1 MDLTSLAS
9 QALLWLSP
17 LCLVIAGAGC
27 LYALAA
33 ALLVTRYGARPVPAL
48 PAVGEHP
55 AVTVLKPLCGLE
67 PNLYENLETVL
78 RQDYPG
84 AVQIVFGVQNAADP
98 AIGVVERLRA
108 AYPNAWIDLVVD
120 ARQHGS
126 NRKVSNL
133 INMSE
138 RIAHPV
144 IVLADSDMVVA
155 PDYLA
160 RIVAELSQPGVT
172 GVTCLYHGVPAFPG
186 ANVKGAMGQLS
197 ALAIDGQF
205 LPNVVMGV
213 SLGLAKPCFGSTV
226 AFTRDSLEAVG
237 GFRRF
242 RNDLADDYAVG
253 AALRGLGGRVVIP
266 SFTIGH
272 TCVDT
277 DLAGLWRH
285 ELRWNRTIRTVDP
298 VGYAGSVVTHAFP
311 IALLGAL
318 LPGAG
323 TAALAVAA
331 SALACRFLLCRQVE
345 QAFGVPPRA
354 TWLLPIRDIL
364 SVLNFSCAFLSGAV
378 TWKGH
383 DYHVVADGTLIPDAD
398 LGRDAGAPT
407 A

>member
-1 MDLTSLAS
+1 MDLTTLAS

-17 LCLVIAGAGC
+17 LCLVVAGAGC
-27 LYALAA
+27 LYGLAA
-33 ALLVTRYGARPVPAL
+33 AVFVTRYGARRSPGFP
-48 PAVGEHP
+48 PGQERP

-78 RQDYPG
+78 RQDYAG
-84 AVQIVFGVQNAADP
+84 EVQVVFGVQNAGDP
-98 AIGVVERLRA
+98 AIGVVRA
-108 AYPNAWIDLVVD
+108 LCDAYPQARIDLVID

-133 INMSE
+133 INMAE
-138 RIAHPV
+138 KIAHPM

-155 PDYLA
+155 PDYLD
-160 RIVAELSQPGVT
+160 RIVSELARPGVS
-172 GVTCLYHGVPAFPG
+172 GVTCLYHGVPAFQ
-186 ANVKGAMGQLS
+186 GAMGQLS
-197 ALAIDGQF
+197 ALAIDVQF
-205 LPNVVMGV
+205 LPNVVMGL
-213 SLGLAKPCFGSTV
+213 SLGLARPCFGSTV
-226 AFTRDSLEAVG
+226 AFTRENLEAVG

-242 RNDLADDYAVG
+242 RNDLADDYAIG
-253 AALRGLGGRVVIP
+253 AALRSLGGRVVIP

-277 DLAGLWRH
+277 ELPGLWRH

-298 VGYAGSVVTHAFP
+298 AGYAGSVVTHAFP
-311 IALLGAL
+311 LALIAAI

-323 TAALAVAA
+323 TIALAVAA
-331 SALACRFLLCRQVE
+331 SALACRIVLCRQVE
-345 QAFGVPPRA
+345 RAFGLPPHA
-354 TWLLPIRDIL
+354 YWLLPIRDIL
-364 SVLNFSCAFLSGAV
+364 SFMNFSFAFLSGSV

>member
-1 MDLTSLAS
+1 MDLTTLAS

-17 LCLVIAGAGC
+17 LCLVVAGAGC
-27 LYALAA
+27 LYGLAA
-33 ALLVTRYGARPVPAL
+33 AVFVTRYGARRSPGFP
-48 PAVGEHP
+48 PGQERP

-78 RQDYPG
+78 RQDYAG
-84 AVQIVFGVQNAADP
+84 EVQEVFGVQNAGDP
-98 AIGVVERLRA
+98 AIGVVRA
-108 AYPNAWIDLVVD
+108 LCDAYPQARIDLVID

-133 INMSE
+133 INMAE
-138 RIAHPV
+138 KIAHPM

-155 PDYLA
+155 PDYLD
-160 RIVAELSQPGVT
+160 RIVSELARPGVS
-172 GVTCLYHGVPAFPG
+172 GVTCLYHGVPAFQ
-186 ANVKGAMGQLS
+186 GAMGQLS
-197 ALAIDGQF
+197 ALAIDVQF
-205 LPNVVMGV
+205 LPNVVMGL
-213 SLGLAKPCFGSTV
+213 SLGLARPCFGSTV
-226 AFTRDSLEAVG
+226 AFTRENLEAVG

-242 RNDLADDYAVG
+242 RNDLADDYAIG
-253 AALRGLGGRVVIP
+253 AALRSLGGRVVIP

-277 DLAGLWRH
+277 ELPGLWRH

-298 VGYAGSVVTHAFP
+298 AGYAGSVVTHAFP
-311 IALLGAL
+311 LALIAAI

-323 TAALAVAA
+323 TIALAVAA
-331 SALACRFLLCRQVE
+331 SALACRIVLCRQVE
-345 QAFGVPPRA
+345 RAFGLPPHA
-354 TWLLPIRDIL
+354 YWLLPIRDIL
-364 SVLNFSCAFLSGAV
+364 SFMNFSFAFLSGSV